1 MRKVLLLMLAGAP
14 CLHAADTNAPVG
26 RLPATPPVGITNAST
41 NSVSSSREE
50 IVVAQGIKIWKKGT
64 PTNAFTTIGF
74 ETLTRQRGFAN
85 AQNNIARGVLARKGN
100 AAIVTSII
108 NSQRLNF
115 DLNTQ
120 DERLDGI
127 DVRYQ
132 IILLKP

>member
-1 MRKVLLLMLAGAP
+1 MRKVLLLMLAWAP

-74 ETLTRQRGFAN
+74 ETLMRQRGFAN